1 MNKIVRLIG
10 QFLFKISPIPVWVLI
25 ASFCHFV
32 LDLSWSSAFGGALIS
47 VLFNAALIHEEE
59 KEGGF

>member
-1 MNKIVRLIG
+1 MNKVTKKMG
-10 QFLFKISPIPVWVLI
+10 HFLFKISPIPVWVLI
-25 ASFCHFV
+25 ASFGHFV
-32 LDLSWSSAFGGALIS
+32 LDLSWSSAFGFALIA